1 MKLLF
6 ERFAITVAALYIQGN
21 RFPYWHVFG
30 AEDFMDTSRVIDAL
44 NTAVALEN
52 AAVLQYKQH
61 ALLVRGLWRK
71 VFGEFFS
78 SESHSALDHARTFG
92 QKIVA
97 LGGVPTVE
105 VGATVHQS
113 LNVEEMLRQD
123 LDLERQAMRTY
134 LAAHALAQDDVALR
148 NMLEDQIEQEQRDIE
163 ELELYL
169 DMVKTGAVVPE
180 VNLRVV

>member
-1 MKLLF
+1 
-6 ERFAITVAALYIQGN
+6 
-21 RFPYWHVFG
+21 
-30 AEDFMDTSRVIDAL
+30 
-44 NTAVALEN
+44 
-52 AAVLQYKQH
+52 
-61 ALLVRGLWRK
+61 RGLWRR
-71 VFGEFFS
+71 VFADFFS
-78 SESHSALDHARTFG
+78 SESHGALDHARKFG

-105 VGATVHQS
+105 VGATVRQS
-113 LNVEEMLRQD
+113 LDVEEMLRLD
-123 LDLERQAMRTY
+123 LDLERQAMQAY

>member
-1 MKLLF
+1 
-6 ERFAITVAALYIQGN
+6 
-21 RFPYWHVFG
+21 
-30 AEDFMDTSRVIDAL
+30 MDTTRVIDAL
-44 NTAVALEN
+44 NKAVALEN
-52 AAVLQYKQH
+52 AAMLQYKQH

-71 VFGEFFS
+71 VFADFFS
-78 SESHSALDHARTFG
+78 SESHGALDHARKFG

-105 VGATVHQS
+105 VGTTVRQS

-123 LDLERQAMRTY
+123 LELERQAIQAY
-134 LAAHALAQDDVALR
+134 LAALALADDVALR

-169 DMVKTGAVVPE
+169 DMVKTGAVLPE